1 MRKISVFF
9 CIIMVIGLLS
19 GCGETSRIRKEIN
32 TIIIENTLPSVDSGA
47 TAMADISDA
56 VYTQQLK
63 LCSMYSDAYEKTD
76 LDSFEQKYPDFE
88 KDKLRSLLSEARKDM
103 NEQSAAVF
111 EENMNTL
118 LANVSDCANPSAY
131 ISKCTSE
138 VGAFY
143 DDYRRFNT
151 TDDSERNSV
160 LCDILLK
167 YSKQD
172 NSLATRFITDNKK
185 DFCNA
190 AAELIE
196 SGTEQNKDLRAKVG
210 KCSELID
217 AINETFGGAPVDI
230 ADRINAANK
239 KLIAMLL
246 NSMESLSDSERK
258 RLLEQLNNDEELT
271 ASFEKTQSARN
282 SRQDRTS
289 AHN

>member
-32 TIIIENTLPSVDSGA
+32 AIIIENTLPSVESDA
-47 TAMADISDA
+47 NVMADISDA
-56 VYTQQLK
+56 VYTQQLE

-103 NEQSAAVF
+103 NEQSAEAF
-111 EENMNTL
+111 AENMNTL
-118 LANVSDCANPSAY
+118 LANVTDCANQNAY
-131 ISKCTSE
+131 ISKCASE
-138 VGAFY
+138 VSAFY

-151 TDDSERNSV
+151 AESSERNSV

-196 SGTEQNKDLRAKVG
+196 SGTKENKDLRAKVG

-217 AINETFGGAPVDI
+217 AINEIFGGAPVDI
-230 ADRINAANK
+230 AERINAANK
-239 KLIAMLL
+239 ELIAMLL

-258 RLLEQLNNDEELT
+258 RLLEQLKNGEDLT
-271 ASFEKTQSARN
+271 VSFEKTQSART
-282 SRQDRTS
+282 SKQSRTS
-289 AHN
+289 AQD